1 MIQKTNPE
9 LLLKVSIQVGR
20 MLLESGAE
28 TTRVEQT
35 VTHVMNAYH
44 VEDASTFATP
54 TGLFI
59 AFDYLGVSYAK
70 SARVTKNKIDLEK
83 INHINHLSRQIK
95 PTTMSLSTLNEEL
108 QRIKQLEGYPFVLK
122 CFGGTGVAMFFTLL
136 AVPSIPEG
144 FFAGCIGLI
153 ITWLND
159 LLEKKAINF
168 FIKVITL
175 SSIVALIALLLER
188 GGLIVHRDQVI
199 IGSLMILVPGVAIT
213 NAIRDT
219 IAGDLLSGIT
229 RGVEAVL
236 IAVGLAIGA
245 GFIIIIWS
253 NLFGGV

>member
-1 MIQKTNPE
+1 MMNPE
-9 LLLKVSIQVGR
+9 LLLKVSIQVGK

-35 VTHVMNAYH
+35 VTHVLDSYH
-44 VEDASTFATP
+44 VEEASAFATP

-59 AFDYLGVSYAK
+59 AFDYQATSYAK
-70 SARVTKNKIDLEK
+70 SARVTKNKVDLEK
-83 INHINHLSRQIK
+83 INHINQLSRQIK
-95 PTTMSLSTLNEEL
+95 ATDMSLPELYEEL
-108 QRIKQLEGYPFVLK
+108 QRIKQLEGYPFLLK
-122 CFGGTGVAMFFTLL
+122 CFAGAGVAMFFTLH
-136 AVPSIPEG
+136 AVPVIIDG
-144 FFAGCIGLI
+144 TIAGCIGFL

-159 LLEKKAINF
+159 QFEKQTINF
-168 FIKVITL
+168 FIKVIVL
-175 SSIVALIALLLER
+175 SSIVAFIVLAFER
-188 GGLIVHRDQVI
+188 IGIIMHRDQVI

-245 GFIIIIWS
+245 GFIIIIWT
-253 NLFGGV
+253 NVLGGV